1 MEKYD
6 EQSREEDAKYLL
18 SYINDVLIPSSKNN
32 HRHPLIESKKSGNGH
47 RYSYFLDQIM
57 VGLLGLDELAEVF
70 QCQLHTFSGKRQKHP
85 ASTYSVCSDFR
96 LSI

>member
-1 MEKYD
+1 MIAGNNNH
-6 EQSREEDAKYLL
+6 RHP
-18 SYINDVLIPSSKNN
+18 LIESKKSGNGHRNNN

-85 ASTYSVCSDFR
+85 ASTYYVCSDFR